1 MPFQQG
7 VNQMF
12 AGQPLRKAPV
22 SGVGYGAMPEQSKK
36 SYSEA
41 SPGYSKF
48 QSNVLSGDLPGQRKP
63 TDTLGWLRSMI
74 GSTEAQRQAGL
85 QQIAAQTGANLRK
98 ASAHAAGRG
107 LAGSGAAGAMR
118 GQALA
123 GKQIAEGQLEANLRN
138 QQIQA
143 ALQLTQAEQMQQK
156 LNLEEFG
163 GGLSVLTQTWADLQ
177 KAGEVHD
184 EDWPLFAEIFK
195 KSLDEYARTGDVSVF
210 AKNAASVAALGGDV

>member
-7 VNQMF
+7 GNQMF
-12 AGQPLRKAPV
+12 MTQPSPKPPA
-22 SGVGYGAMPEQSKK
+22 SGVGSISMPVQSQK
-36 SYSEA
+36 
-41 SPGYSKF
+41 GYSVPKF
-48 QSNVLSGDLPGQRKP
+48 GERRP

-123 GKQIAEGQLEANLRN
+123 GKQMAEAQLEANLRN
-138 QQIQA
+138 QQIQS
-143 ALQLTQAEQMQQK
+143 ALALTQAEQMQQK
-156 LNLEEFG
+156 LDLEEFG

-184 EDWPLFAEIFK
+184 EDWPAFAQIFQDAL
-195 KSLDEYARTGDVSVF
+195 SEYEKTGDVSVF
-210 AKNAASVAALGGDV
+210 AKYSATLAALGGDV